1 MGNKVW
7 CEYNEWTIDA
17 PALIVVEE
25 PLAEPRVHL
34 KGCVA
39 GLRGLKEYVKEVLE
53 GVNDWRIGRDWHY
66 TYHERIF
73 SYLPPV
79 FRNDEE
85 EVRRLDQIEYVVR
98 KLRKAPESRRAIVV
112 IWQPWKDEMT
122 DYPPCLVYLWF
133 RVMDDLLELHVHMRS
148 LDYREPVPIYRDG
161 EISLVPIGEVYDEKL
176 WKDALVPSVNER
188 LGIEWVPVK
197 NCLRHELQRGEKI
210 YEVRLLSGRWI
221 RLSKDHALYTI
232 RGGRLV
238 AVPTSSLRKGDL
250 VLIPRRLPRP
260 VDPVKVLDVPST
272 LLKSGSLEQMRRR
285 RTYLRLVGVKRRE
298 LERLKPVLY
307 KLYREEYRMKN
318 VRSAVWNAVNRGYV
332 PIEAWHYLREKSGV
346 RLCFFNRHTGL
357 PTSIPLDEEFGYVVG
372 LWLAEG
378 SIRGGRKPLVEKRKV
393 YGIQFSIN
401 ASETDIASRV
411 EGFFKSLGINVYY
424 NRTKAKEHEMI
435 IEVPNKAVEALFR
448 YVLGLEE
455 YSPQRRAPK
464 IAFNA
469 PESFIRGLLKGHLD
483 GDAHCSSSRELI
495 SDLQYLY
502 LLLGRVALAYFYEKR
517 REITFPDGR
526 KVVASP
532 YGKIHSVVPPNRVP
546 LMVRRHGTP
555 LHVRISKTTD
565 VTFDVVKEI
574 REVEPTCCYVYDLS
588 VPPYENFIGGHG
600 GIVCH
605 NSNDALKAA
614 FMNMYAY
621 IELQRLVA
629 DRLGYGV
636 GRYIHF
642 ADSYHIYERDW
653 KWAEKF
659 VEQIERQ
666 ETPRYWLP
674 SSKLG

>member
-1 MGNKVW
+1 MYVKGRTLPEAWELSIYELWRVGNKVW

-148 LDYREPVPIYRDG
+148 
-161 EISLVPIGEVYDEKL
+161 
-176 WKDALVPSVNER
+176 
-188 LGIEWVPVK
+188 
-197 NCLRHELQRGEKI
+197 
-210 YEVRLLSGRWI
+210 
-221 RLSKDHALYTI
+221 
-232 RGGRLV
+232 
-238 AVPTSSLRKGDL
+238 
-250 VLIPRRLPRP
+250 
-260 VDPVKVLDVPST
+260 
-272 LLKSGSLEQMRRR
+272 
-285 RTYLRLVGVKRRE
+285 
-298 LERLKPVLY
+298 
-307 KLYREEYRMKN
+307 
-318 VRSAVWNAVNRGYV
+318 
-332 PIEAWHYLREKSGV
+332 
-346 RLCFFNRHTGL
+346 
-357 PTSIPLDEEFGYVVG
+357 
-372 LWLAEG
+372 
-378 SIRGGRKPLVEKRKV
+378 
-393 YGIQFSIN
+393 
-401 ASETDIASRV
+401 
-411 EGFFKSLGINVYY
+411 
-424 NRTKAKEHEMI
+424 
-435 IEVPNKAVEALFR
+435 
-448 YVLGLEE
+448 
-455 YSPQRRAPK
+455 
-464 IAFNA
+464 
-469 PESFIRGLLKGHLD
+469 
-483 GDAHCSSSRELI
+483 
-495 SDLQYLY
+495 
-502 LLLGRVALAYFYEKR
+502 
-517 REITFPDGR
+517 
-526 KVVASP
+526 
-532 YGKIHSVVPPNRVP
+532 
-546 LMVRRHGTP
+546 
-555 LHVRISKTTD
+555 
-565 VTFDVVKEI
+565 
-574 REVEPTCCYVYDLS
+574 
-588 VPPYENFIGGHG
+588 
-600 GIVCH
+600 
-605 NSNDALKAA
+605 NDALKAA

-636 GRYIHF
+636 GRYVHF